1 MVVPKTSAVRPK
13 GSVIEGKDKT
23 GRRYKYVVGQRGRV
37 KLGDA
42 QQPSGGGGK
51 APAAPKDVAIRARA
65 ANAVASKQSS
75 VHARAMAK
83 KILASHAEWEKSG
96 DLYTAGRL
104 SQLFD
109 KGRDKLLKQGNKSEA
124 HRAFAGVVLAT
135 IFHSNYHGK
144 KSGGKYNIVFNAG
157 GGGKQGYIKF
167 KTKDGKDVG
176 GISFNDITKIGDQ
189 DLAKAKSM
197 FHSLAEKAKGAGKTG
212 GHKSAAKEH
221 TAMVQALSVKP
232 PTVEAKATASKVP
245 AKIGTPAAKGDAAKA
260 KPLEKD
266 FLNKPNIS
274 KASTAAI
281 EKVAKKKEALPGGKG
296 DKKPDSA
303 FVEKDLKKGMKVE
316 SEHTKNKKVQKEIAK
331 DHLTEDPKYYS
342 RLAKVEKEAKTEN
355 KTAGKKRKK
364 WVKGKPKPYNKG
376 NRWKYKFGPG
386 SAAQQVIDAQRDLSE
401 AEIKKEQRDRIRK
414 G

>member
-232 PTVEAKATASKVP
+232 PAVENRQASTAKVATDGSSKP
-245 AKIGTPAAKGDAAKA
+245 AEQPT
-260 KPLEKD
+260 KD

-274 KASTAAI
+274 KASTKAI
-281 EKVAKKKEALPGGKG
+281 EKVAKKKEVLPGGKG

-303 FVEKDLKKGMKVE
+303 FAKKDLKKGMKVE

-355 KTAGKKRKK
+355 KPKKKRKK

-401 AEIKKEQRDRIRK
+401 AKIKKEQRDRIRK

>member
-37 KLGDA
+37 SLGEA
-42 QQPSGGGGK
+42 KPASGGGGK
-51 APAAPKDVAIRARA
+51 KAPAGPRDVAIRAKA
-65 ANAVASKQSS
+65 ATAVASKQSS

-83 KILASHAEWEKSG
+83 RIIANHAEWEKSG

-124 HRAFAGVVLAT
+124 RRAFAGVVLAT

-176 GISFNDITKIGDQ
+176 GIAFNDITKIGEG
-189 DLAKAKSM
+189 DLTKAKSM
-197 FHSLAEKAKGAGKTG
+197 FHSLAEKAKGGVK

-221 TAMVQALSVKP
+221 TAMVQALSVR
-232 PTVEAKATASKVP
+232 PTQ
-245 AKIGTPAAKGDAAKA
+245 
-260 KPLEKD
+260 D
-266 FLNKPNIS
+266 FLSKPNIS

-281 EKVAKKKEALPGGKG
+281 EKVAKKKEVLPGGKG

-303 FVEKDLKKGMKVE
+303 FKKESLKKGMKVE

-331 DHLTEDPKYYS
+331 DHLTEDPKYYEK
-342 RLAKVEKEAKTEN
+342 LEKVEKSKT
-355 KTAGKKRKK
+355 KFKFDSKPTPSGKKS
-364 WVKGKPKPYNKG
+364 KPKPYNKG
-376 NRWKYKFGPG
+376 NRHKYAEGPG
-386 SAAQQVIDAQRDLSE
+386 AARNQIAKARQKVME
-401 AEIKKEQRDRIRK
+401 AEIKRGQKKRLRK